1 MLPNYAVSPKDAALV
16 TTWRTNVLCNRL
28 VCGIQDSRI
37 QQRLLAE
44 PDLTF
49 AKAFEIAQA
58 LESAD
63 RDAKTLLA
71 VPPSVN
77 AVTDSRDTQNQRSN
91 LKKTDW
97 PCYRCGGQHW
107 D

>member
-1 MLPNYAVSPKDAALV
+1 M
-16 TTWRTNVLCNRL
+16 LCNRL

-49 AKAFEIAQA
+49 DKVFEIAQA
-58 LESAD
+58 LKSTD
-63 RDAKTLLA
+63 QDAKTLLA

-77 AVTDSRDTQNQRSN
+77 AVTDN
-91 LKKTDW
+91 
-97 PCYRCGGQHW
+97 HI
-107 D
+107 